1 MAFSIKQNQLA
12 LFSTKVHMHQY
23 DFEVDS
29 DLLADL
35 SLWDLQQAQMDEEAH
50 RPILN
55 EHIQSLCH
63 HLYAMSSHVMAS
75 GQMCTSYHS
84 QIWGTCLW
92 LQPLLLLRLTL
103 RYAHNVDSV
112 VICRLSNQAE
122 LPKKVLG
129 FLRV

>member
-1 MAFSIKQNQLA
+1 
-12 LFSTKVHMHQY
+12 MHQH

-50 RPILN
+50 HPILN
-55 EHIQSLCH
+55 EHIQSLRH

-92 LQPLLLLRLTL
+92 KNT
-103 RYAHNVDSV
+103 DSCV
-112 VICRLSNQAE
+112 
-122 LPKKVLG
+122 
-129 FLRV
+129 